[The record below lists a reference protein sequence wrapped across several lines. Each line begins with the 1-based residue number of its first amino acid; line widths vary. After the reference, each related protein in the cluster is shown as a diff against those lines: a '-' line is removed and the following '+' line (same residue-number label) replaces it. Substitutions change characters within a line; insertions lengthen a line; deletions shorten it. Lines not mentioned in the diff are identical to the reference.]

1 MTNASRK
8 QYQKYVLNVADDQE
22 GIANIKEPSKFS
34 LEDLRLKQEKAELI
48 VAQKRENF
56 LHYCNQLGNP

>member
-1 MTNASRK
+1 MSQEPKSHFKVLNEKKKKDKFELMTNASRK

-34 LEDLRLKQEKAELI
+34 LEDLRLK
-48 VAQKRENF
+48 
-56 LHYCNQLGNP
+56 